1 MQAADGNFYGT
12 AAGDSSGG
20 VFNHPPQMHNAGIF
34 FRLTPAGVFTTLYS
48 FTGGA
53 DGSLPNA
60 VTQGETVISMA
71 ALVGLNRC
79 SMFSP
84 ASKD

>member
-20 VFNHPPQMHNAGIF
+20 FFNHPPEMHNAGVF
-34 FRLTPAGVFTTLYS
+34 FRLTPAGDFTTLYT

-53 DGSLPNA
+53 ETA
-60 VTQGETVISMA
+60 ACRTQ
-71 ALVGLNRC
+71 
-79 SMFSP
+79 
-84 ASKD
+84 